1 MQIWLWTVVEAAGE
15 SEKNMIPNSIG
26 AELKQ
31 HQQILAQ
38 TVQQSGMLINDM
50 AMNMVACF
58 QQGNKIMLCGNG
70 GSAADAQHVA
80 GEFVNRFR
88 YEHAPLPVIAIST
101 DTSILTAIGN
111 DSAFENI
118 FSRQV
123 EALAK
128 PGDILV
134 GISTSGASP
143 DVLKALEIGRARG
156 LTTMGFTGLHG
167 QENMKPKCDYCL
179 VVASDDTPRIQECH
193 IFVWHVIC
201 GMVEQALFPK
211 SRKES

>member
-1 MQIWLWTVVEAAGE
+1 MNPSTLLI
-15 SEKNMIPNSIG
+15 
-26 AELKQ
+26 ELKT
-31 HQQILAQ
+31 HQ
-38 TVQQSGMLINDM
+38 TVLEQTVEQAADVIGQITD
-50 AMNMVACF
+50 AIIRCF
-58 QQGNKIMLCGNG
+58 RNGNKLLICGNG

-88 YEHAPLPVIAIST
+88 FDHAALPAIALTT
-101 DTSILTAIGN
+101 DTSVLTCIGN

-134 GISTSGASP
+134 GISTSGGSP
-143 DVLKALEIGRARG
+143 NILMALKTARALG
-156 LTTMGFTGLHG
+156 LTTVGFTGEKGLKKMG
-167 QENMKPKCDYCL
+167 PKCDLCL
-179 VVASDDTPRIQECH
+179 VVPSTDTPRIQESH

-201 GMVEQALFPK
+201 GEVEQILFLKPE
-211 SRKES
+211 KENHNFKRNQVRR

>member
-1 MQIWLWTVVEAAGE
+1 MSPSTLAT
-15 SEKNMIPNSIG
+15 
-26 AELKQ
+26 ELKV
-31 HQQILAQ
+31 HQ
-38 TVQQSGMLINDM
+38 TVLEQTVEQTADVIEKITAALIR
-50 AMNMVACF
+50 CF
-58 QQGNKIMLCGNG
+58 QQGNKLLICGNG

-88 YEHAPLPVIAIST
+88 YDHPALPAIALTT
-101 DTSILTAIGN
+101 DTSILTCIGN

-134 GISTSGASP
+134 GISTSGGSP
-143 DVLKALEIGRARG
+143 NILKALDSARALG
-156 LTTMGFTGLHG
+156 LTTIAFTGEKGREKLG
-167 QENMKPKCDYCL
+167 SKCDLCF
-179 VVASDDTPRIQECH
+179 VVPSTDTPRIQESH

-201 GMVEQALFPK
+201 GDVEQKIFPQ
-211 SRKES
+211 S

>member
-1 MQIWLWTVVEAAGE
+1 MSPSTLAT
-15 SEKNMIPNSIG
+15 
-26 AELKQ
+26 ELKV
-31 HQQILAQ
+31 HQ
-38 TVQQSGMLINDM
+38 TVLEQTVEQTANVIELITD
-50 AMNMVACF
+50 AIIRCF
-58 QQGNKIMLCGNG
+58 RQGNKLLICGNG

-88 YEHAPLPVIAIST
+88 YDHAALPAIALTT
-101 DTSILTAIGN
+101 DTSILTSIGN

-134 GISTSGASP
+134 GISTSGNSLNI
-143 DVLKALEIGRARG
+143 LKALDAARALG
-156 LTTMGFTGLHG
+156 LTTIAFTGDKG
-167 QENMKPKCDYCL
+167 REKIGPKCDLCL
-179 VVASDDTPRIQECH
+179 VVPSTDTPRIQESH

-201 GMVEQALFPK
+201 GVVEQILFSKPE
-211 SRKES
+211 KENHKFNQD

>member
-1 MQIWLWTVVEAAGE
+1 MNKSMLE
-15 SEKNMIPNSIG
+15 
-26 AELKQ
+26 AELKT
-31 HQQILAQ
+31 HQAILEQ
-38 TVQQSGMLINDM
+38 TVEQTADVIEQITDAILR
-50 AMNMVACF
+50 CF
-58 QQGNKIMLCGNG
+58 RQGNKLLICGNG

-88 YEHAPLPVIAIST
+88 YDHAALPAIALTT
-101 DTSILTAIGN
+101 DTSILTCIGN

-134 GISTSGASP
+134 GISTSGGSP
-143 DVLKALEIGRARG
+143 NVFKALETARTLG
-156 LTTMGFTGLHG
+156 VTTVAFTGQKG
-167 QENMKPKCDYCL
+167 RERMGAICDYCFA
-179 VVASDDTPRIQECH
+179 VPSSDTPRIQESH

-201 GMVEQALFPK
+201 GVVEQTLFPK
-211 SRKES
+211 

>member
-1 MQIWLWTVVEAAGE
+1 MSPSTLVT
-15 SEKNMIPNSIG
+15 
-26 AELKQ
+26 ELKA
-31 HQQILAQ
+31 HQ
-38 TVQQSGMLINDM
+38 TVLEQTVEQTADVIEQITDAIICCFRQGTKLLI
-50 AMNMVACF
+50 
-58 QQGNKIMLCGNG
+58 CGNG

-88 YEHAPLPVIAIST
+88 YDHAALPAIALTT
-101 DTSILTAIGN
+101 DTSILTCIGN

-134 GISTSGASP
+134 GISTSGGSP
-143 DVLKALEIGRARG
+143 NILKALDTARALG
-156 LTTMGFTGLHG
+156 LTTIAFTGEKG
-167 QENMKPKCDYCL
+167 RGKMDPKCDLCL
-179 VVASDDTPRIQECH
+179 VVPSTDTPRIQESH

-201 GMVEQALFPK
+201 GVVEQTIFPQ
-211 SRKES
+211 S

>member
-1 MQIWLWTVVEAAGE
+1 MSPSSLITELQI
-15 SEKNMIPNSIG
+15 
-26 AELKQ
+26 
-31 HQQILAQ
+31 HQAVLDQ
-38 TVQQSGMLINDM
+38 TVEQAADVIGQITD
-50 AMNMVACF
+50 AIVRCF
-58 QQGNKIMLCGNG
+58 RQGNKLLICGNG

-88 YEHAPLPVIAIST
+88 YDHAALPAIALTT
-101 DTSILTAIGN
+101 DTSILTCIGN

-134 GISTSGASP
+134 GISTSGSSP
-143 DVLKALEIGRARG
+143 NILKALDAARTLS
-156 LTTMGFTGLHG
+156 LTTIAFTGEKGRDTLT
-167 QENMKPKCDYCL
+167 PKCDLCL
-179 VVASDDTPRIQECH
+179 VVPSTDTPRIQESH

-201 GMVEQALFPK
+201 GVVERTIFPQ
-211 SRKES
+211 S

>member
-1 MQIWLWTVVEAAGE
+1 MNPSTLLIDLKTHQTVLEQTVEQAAGV
-15 SEKNMIPNSIG
+15 IG
-26 AELKQ
+26 
-31 HQQILAQ
+31 QITDA
-38 TVQQSGMLINDM
+38 IIR
-50 AMNMVACF
+50 CF
-58 QQGNKIMLCGNG
+58 RNGNKLLICGNG

-88 YEHAPLPVIAIST
+88 FDHSALPAIALTT
-101 DTSILTAIGN
+101 DTSVLTCIGN

-134 GISTSGASP
+134 GISTSGGSP
-143 DVLKALEIGRARG
+143 NILKALKAARALG
-156 LTTMGFTGLHG
+156 LTTVGFTGEKGLKKMG
-167 QENMKPKCDYCL
+167 PKCDLCL
-179 VVASDDTPRIQECH
+179 VVPSTDTPRIQESH

-201 GMVEQALFPK
+201 GEVEQILFSKPE
-211 SRKES
+211 KENHNFKRNQVRR